1 MTNKIRLKINRA
13 YRYRLYPTP
22 DQEKSLRQQ
31 CGNCRFLWNKFLDL
45 NQQTYEATGKFVFGH
60 ALITSIPKLKKQYD
74 FLGLTF
80 SQSLQQVGRH
90 FDRALREF
98 LDGIREFPKHKKKKY
113 RDGLTIPQKFR
124 LGKTFVFIPKVGEVQ
139 WVKHRPYKGKVKH
152 ITIKQDGDQWYCSVN
167 VEIKAKTPPRKQ
179 DEVVGIDVGLKI
191 FATLSDG
198 TTVANEK
205 ILRQHERKLK
215 KAQRILSRRKKGG
228 KNRTKQRVKVARLHR
243 KVRNVRKNF
252 VHQTTSCMIAKYDG
266 FVVETL
272 NIEGMMKNHC
282 LAKSIADVGWYD
294 FKQKLKY
301 KAGWLNKG
309 FWEIGTFEPSSKCC
323 HRCGWKDKDQT
334 LSDRV
339 FRCECCGLE
348 MDRDLNAAKNIL
360 QIGKRQILSD
370 GQEFTLGDERSSQP
384 VEGSASRR
392 AKKKQCVVLVG

>member
-1 MTNKIRLKINRA
+1 MKIQRS
-13 YRYRLYPTP
+13 YRYRIYPTP
-22 DQEKSLRQQ
+22 EQEKSLRQQ

-179 DEVVGIDVGLKI
+179 DEVVGIDVGLKT

-339 FRCECCGLE
+339 FRCECCRLE

-360 QIGKRQILSD
+360 QIGKKQILSD

-392 AKKKQCVVLVG
+392 AKKKQWVVLVG